1 MALFEQQMEQVTN
14 QLESMSSRDRMLVLV
29 ILIAGLALVGFLF
42 NFFVGQ
48 SVRAR
53 KDTNLDLK
61 SKLEKIMALEGQ
73 FQQARR
79 KVLLLENRLKRQSI
93 RLTTFLGK
101 QSKKFGINIDSINP
115 VLIEG
120 VDKKKNSRIVPE
132 AVRISIQGA
141 DLASLARFLD
151 AVENSGKTV
160 KIRQLKL
167 NPNFTTPSKPDVTAQ
182 VVTYKLK
189 GN

>member
-1 MALFEQQMEQVTN
+1 MALFEQQMEQITN
-14 QLESMSSRDRMLVLV
+14 QLESMSNRDRMLVV
-29 ILIAGLALVGFLF
+29 IIAVAGLALVAFLF
-42 NFFVGQ
+42 NFLVGQ
-48 SVRAR
+48 SVRSR
-53 KDTNLDLK
+53 MDTNLELK
-61 SKLEKIMALEGQ
+61 RKLDKIMALEGQ

-93 RLTTFLGK
+93 QLTTFLGQ
-101 QSKKFGINIDSINP
+101 QSAKFGIRIDSINP
-115 VLIEG
+115 VLIDG
-120 VDKKKNSRIVPE
+120 IDSKTKSRIKPQ

-151 AVENSGKTV
+151 ALENSGKTV